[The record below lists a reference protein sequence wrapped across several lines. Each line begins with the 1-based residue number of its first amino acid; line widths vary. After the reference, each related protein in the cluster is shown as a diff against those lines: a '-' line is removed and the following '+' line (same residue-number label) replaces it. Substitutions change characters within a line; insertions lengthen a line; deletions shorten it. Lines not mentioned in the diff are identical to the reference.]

1 MCLPVADI
9 PVRVNRTLMLATDS
23 AFDLVIT
30 ALTNSDDSLPINLLL
45 ANSTTNT
52 TQQINESNINVIVGL
67 KVNT

>member
-9 PVRVNRTLMLATDS
+9 PVRVNRMLILATDS

-30 ALTNSDDSLPINLLL
+30 ALTNLDDSLPINLLL

-52 TQQINESNINVIVGL
+52 IKQINKS
-67 KVNT
+67 K